1 MTTEKQIEA
10 NQLNPSETDRRG
22 LIPGMA
28 IQDELPVVGR
38 LNARRH
44 GFTGQ
49 INIMDDED
57 RKAFDEY
64 VRGIV
69 ADYAP
74 QGAIEKQLAFSIAE
88 DYYRINRMRAVEH
101 NLFTF
106 GPVAH
111 EIDVNTDDPRVEFIT
126 RQTMA
131 FVSDPKRFGLLTL
144 YIQRT
149 ERSIERNRA
158 ALQKLQTERQAELD
172 IQLEMASKSQT
183 TENTASQTLSQVADQ
198 MARTYPGESPAVSDA
213 SGHPGETPAVT
224 NSPGHGSDF
233 SMPFSP
239 AQINHHRL
247 RLQTRKT
254 LQTVR
259 RTQPQRE
266 NQPKGPMTLAA

>member
-74 QGAIEKQLAFSIAE
+74 EGAIEKQLAFSIAE
-88 DYYRINRMRAVEH
+88 DYYRVNRMRAVEH
-101 NLFTF
+101 NLFSL
-106 GPVAH
+106 GPVARG
-111 EIDVNTDDPRVEFIT
+111 INVNTDDARVERIA

-158 ALQKLQTERQAELD
+158 ALQKLQAERQAELE
-172 IQLEMASKSQT
+172 IQLEMAARSQT
-183 TENTASQTLSQVADQ
+183 TENNTCQTLSQVAEGTE
-198 MARTYPGESPAVSDA
+198 RTYPGLILANRPPLRMPVVMGLFFQRLFRPGKSP
-213 SGHPGETPAVT
+213 VT
-224 NSPGHGSDF
+224 
-233 SMPFSP
+233 
-239 AQINHHRL
+239 A
-247 RLQTRKT
+247 
-254 LQTVR
+254 
-259 RTQPQRE
+259 
-266 NQPKGPMTLAA
+266 